1 MSMKVYLKTK
11 IQAIIMNNSITWTEK
26 LYEGHWLMD
35 LGYRDYIAARLLLNN
50 QLIIQ
55 GLTLA
60 STSVEKYLKALIV
73 FNCKKRENYYYHFD
87 RFEKLKNLLDK
98 VNKDVTGELDPV
110 FLEILENAFKIRY
123 YDRIKQPVFMGF
135 YINQFIGELDYTID
149 FLENFIA
156 KTENGGVTFSAY
168 KQAIKNN
175 DSNLFENNFV
185 LNKENK
191 KDFMEK
197 PDVGF
202 SINIR
207 IDSVIQEEEIVKGGS
222 TKNKYEGQISKFTEF
237 GSNLF

>member
-1 MSMKVYLKTK
+1 MD
-11 IQAIIMNNSITWTEK
+11 NSITWTEK
-26 LYEGHWLMD
+26 LYKGHWLMD
-35 LGYRDYIAARLLLNN
+35 LGYRDYIAARCLLNN
-50 QLIIQ
+50 HLIIQ

-73 FNCKKRENYYYHFD
+73 FNLKEREKYNYHFD
-87 RFEKLKNLLDK
+87 RFEKLKNLLNK
-98 VNKDVTGELDPV
+98 VNKDVTVEFDPL

-123 YDRIKQPVFMGF
+123 YDKIEQPIFMGF

-149 FLENFIA
+149 FLENYIA
-156 KTENGGVTFSAY
+156 KTENDGASFSAY
-168 KQAIKNN
+168 NRAITNN
-175 DSNLFENNFV
+175 DLHLYENNFV

-202 SINIR
+202 SINIQ
-207 IDSVIQEEEIVKGGS
+207 IGPVLQTEEIVKGGS

-237 GSNLF
+237 GSNLY